1 MAFNGVTP
9 AITAVKKAHGW
20 RFHERGGMGLREIID
35 TDIKNA
41 LKAGAKDKLSTLRM
55 LSAALKNKQ
64 IDKRRP
70 LTEEEVAETVRSLI
84 KQRKESIEQFGKGG
98 RQDLVDKE
106 TAEVA
111 VLEVYLPQQMSRA
124 EIEVMV
130 RDAVAQTGAQGAKD
144 MGKVMKAL
152 IPLVGGRADGKLLS
166 ELVKQAL
173 G

>member
-1 MAFNGVTP
+1 
-9 AITAVKKAHGW
+9 
-20 RFHERGGMGLREIID
+20 MGLREIID
-35 TDIKNA
+35 ADIKNA
-41 LKAGAKDKLSTLRM
+41 LKSGAKDKLSTLRM

-70 LTEEEVAETVRSLI
+70 LTEEEVSDSVRSLI
-84 KQRKESIEQFGKGG
+84 KQRKDSIEQFGQGG

-106 TAEVA
+106 TAEVK
-111 VLEVYLPQQMSRA
+111 VLEVYLPQQMSRE
-124 EIEVMV
+124 EIAVMV

-152 IPLVGGRADGKLLS
+152 IPLVGGRADGKLVS